1 MSVEFLT
8 VAMFVSLIV
17 AIIFGHPLAYT
28 LAAVATLFGLID
40 NGFNFNALFNM
51 FANNAWGVMEN
62 YVLVA
67 IPLFILMAQL
77 LDRSKVSD
85 KLFEAMYVVLGSI
98 KGGLGLAVV
107 MVCTVFAATTGIIGA
122 SVVAMGLLAT
132 PALLRKNYQ
141 KEMTSG
147 IICAAGT
154 LGILI
159 PPSIHHDGHIRWL
172 DRTQG
177 DHCRQPICRG
187 YLPGHAAGRSLFRLY
202 SRPLQHQP

>member
-1 MSVEFLT
+1 
-8 VAMFVSLIV
+8 
-17 AIIFGHPLAYT
+17 
-28 LAAVATLFGLID
+28 
-40 NGFNFNALFNM
+40 M

-85 KLFEAMYVVLGSI
+85 KLFEALYVVLGSI

-107 MVCTVFAATTGIIGA
+107 VVCTVFAATTGIIGA

-159 PPSIHHDGHIRWL
+159 PPSIMMVVYGGL
-172 DRTQG
+172 DRAQG
-177 DHCRQPICRG
+177 DHRRQPLCRG
-187 YLPGHAAGRSLFRLY
+187 DFPGPAAGGPLFCLHFD
-202 SRPLQHQP
+202 PLQHQSATGPPDFQGRGRHNTRPPRSGA

>member
-17 AIIFGHPLAYT
+17 AITFGHPLAYT

-40 NGFNFNALFNM
+40 NGFNLSALFNM

-85 KLFEAMYVVLGSI
+85 KLFEALYVVLGSI

-107 MVCTVFAATTGIIGA
+107 VVCTVFAATTGIIGA
-122 SVVAMGLLAT
+122 SVVAMGLVGYT
-132 PALLRKNYQ
+132 
-141 KEMTSG
+141 G
-147 IICAAGT
+147 AAAQELPERDDQRHHLCRRHPGHPDT
-154 LGILI
+154 TV
-159 PPSIHHDGHIRWL
+159 HHDGHIRRL
-172 DRTQG
+172 DRAQG
-177 DHCRQPICRG
+177 DHRRQPLCRG
-187 YLPGHAAGRSLFRLY
+187 DLSGPAAGGPLFCLY
-202 SRPLQHQP
+202 L

>member
-1 MSVEFLT
+1 M
-8 VAMFVSLIV
+8 
-17 AIIFGHPLAYT
+17 
-28 LAAVATLFGLID
+28 
-40 NGFNFNALFNM
+40 N
-51 FANNAWGVMEN
+51 N

-77 LDRSKVSD
+77 LDRSKVAEQ
-85 KLFEAMYVVLGSI
+85 LFDALYIVLGSL

-107 MVCTVFAATTGIIGA
+107 VVCTVFAATTGIIGA

-132 PALLRKNYQ
+132 PALLNKGYQ

-159 PPSIHHDGHIRWL
+159 PPIHHDGRLRWF
-172 DRTQG
+172 DRIEG
-177 DHCRQPICRG
+177 DLCGQPVRRCNLAR
-187 YLPGHAAGRSLFRLY
+187 A
-202 SRPLQHQP
+202 